1 MKIEQVRRILIVG
14 AGTIGRQIGL
24 QCAIHGYD
32 VVAYDIAPD
41 SLKKAKTQIK
51 AYAAQL
57 VAEGHLT
64 QKEADVAVARITF
77 THNPEEAAKEVDL
90 LSESVPEDPEL
101 KGKVLAQFNKLCPPR
116 TIFTTNTSMLMPS
129 MFAKVTGRPAQFAA
143 LHFHQYVWDS
153 RVVDVMPHPGTSEE
167 TVELLLAFAKRI
179 GQIPIF
185 LKKEN
190 YGYVFNAMLTSV
202 TREALTLAANGVAS
216 VEDID
221 RAWMRIM
228 KMPIG
233 PFGILDLVGLKTALD
248 IDKYF
253 AKALRRSTSRRYLRN
268 QFQTNADFLKEYVD
282 KGWLGVKSGRGF
294 YIYPDP
300 AYKQPGFL
308 TREYQ
313 QKKEKKREN

>member
-1 MKIEQVRRILIVG
+1 M
-14 AGTIGRQIGL
+14 
-24 QCAIHGYD
+24 HGYD

-41 SLKKAKTQIK
+41 SLKEAKTQIT

-57 VAEGHLT
+57 VAEGRLT
-64 QKEADVAVARITF
+64 QEEADFAVARITF
-77 THNPEEAAKEVDL
+77 THDPEEAAKDVDL

-101 KGKVLAQFNKLCPPR
+101 KGEVLAQFNKLCPPH
-116 TIFTTNTSMLMPS
+116 TIFTTNTSMLIPS
-129 MFAKVTGRPAQFAA
+129 MYAKATGRPAQFAA

-153 RVVDVMPHPGTSEE
+153 NVVDVMPHPGTSEE

-190 YGYVFNAMLTSV
+190 YGYVFNALLSSV
-202 TREALTLAANGVAS
+202 NQEALTLAANGVAS

-248 IDKYF
+248 INEYF
-253 AKALRRSTSRRYLRN
+253 AKALRWSMGRRYLRN
-268 QFQTNADFLKEYVD
+268 QIQTGAVFLKEYVD

-294 YIYPDP
+294 YTYPDP
-300 AYKQPGFL
+300 AYQQPGFL
-308 TREYQ
+308 SGEHQ
-313 QKKEKKREN
+313 QKNEKMRKN

>member
-1 MKIEQVRRILIVG
+1 MKIEQIQRILIVG
-14 AGTIGRQIGL
+14 AGTIGQQISL

-32 VVAYDIAPD
+32 VVAYDIAPA
-41 SLKKAKTQIK
+41 SLKEAKTQINT
-51 AYAAQL
+51 YAAQL

-116 TIFTTNTSMLMPS
+116 TIFTTNTSMLIPS
-129 MFAKVTGRPAQFAA
+129 MYAKATGRPAQFAA

-153 RVVDVMPHPGTSEE
+153 NVVDVMPHPGTSEE

-179 GQIPIF
+179 GQIPVF

-190 YGYVFNAMLTSV
+190 YGYVFNALLGSV
-202 TREALTLAANGVAS
+202 NREALTLAANGIAS

-233 PFGILDLVGLKTALD
+233 PFGILDLIGLKTALE
-248 IDKYF
+248 INEYF
-253 AKALRRSTSRRYLRN
+253 AKALRWSIGRRYLRN
-268 QFQTNADFLKEYVD
+268 QIQTGADFLKEYVD

-294 YIYPDP
+294 YTYPDP
-300 AYKQPGFL
+300 AYQQPGFL
-308 TREYQ
+308 TGEHQ
-313 QKKEKKREN
+313 QKN